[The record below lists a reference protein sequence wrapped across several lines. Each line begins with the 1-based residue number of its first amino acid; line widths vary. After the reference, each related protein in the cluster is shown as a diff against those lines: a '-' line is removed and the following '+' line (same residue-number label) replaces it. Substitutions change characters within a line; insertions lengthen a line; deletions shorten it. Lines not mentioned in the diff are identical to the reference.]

1 MTLKVDILD
10 IFLRT
15 GQFKLSTKVV
25 FCRSRVSNL
34 KFLESIQLCMTR
46 NLPSWQFVH
55 RVDVP
60 VELNELAGI
69 GTQDWTVG
77 DQNSEF
83 FCPGCSSATDV
94 GTAHVEVLPGSS
106 MVKCPGLVL
115 VRLWLVK

>member
-1 MTLKVDILD
+1 
-10 IFLRT
+10 
-15 GQFKLSTKVV
+15 
-25 FCRSRVSNL
+25 
-34 KFLESIQLCMTR
+34 MTR

-77 DQNSEF
+77 DQNSKF

-106 MVKCPGLVL
+106 MVKCPGLV
-115 VRLWLVK
+115 RLWLVK